1 MKIYQEVNLD
11 INPSQIAQIIYNEWA
26 DEDVIVFLNELGKHK
41 QDINE
46 LFEAALY
53 YVKDYD
59 DTGVDVKLNK
69 NGKEALDIIKK
80 FCN

>member
-11 INPSQIAQIIYNEWA
+11 VDPSQIAQIICNEWA
-26 DEDVIVFLNELGKHK
+26 DEDVVVFLNELGKHK

-46 LFEAALY
+46 LFEAAFN

-59 DTGVDVKLNK
+59 DTDVDIKLNK

-80 FCN
+80 FM